1 MLLYMSVFVPPL
13 VGVAGIQQ
21 EQYGTIAV
29 SAHNFKVNGFLVDLL
44 SHDVIFSK
52 IMFLRDYMYQK
63 H

>member
-1 MLLYMSVFVPPL
+1 MGV
-13 VGVAGIQQ
+13 VGIER

-29 SAHNFKVNGFLVDLL
+29 SARNFKVYGFLVDLL

-52 IMFLRDYMYQK
+52 IMFLREYTCQN